1 MRTKG
6 YKIKKK
12 DIVITQCVYCNKPF
26 SFDKNKGW
34 PFMDMC
40 RECVKN
46 KRNSFPMYVSDLDNI
61 HVGLTDML
69 LLSFTEMDEEGK

>member
-12 DIVITQCVYCNKPF
+12 DRAITQCTKCNKPF

-34 PFMDMC
+34 PFGNMC
-40 RECVKN
+40 RECATK
-46 KRNSFPMYVSDLDNI
+46 K
-61 HVGLTDML
+61 G
-69 LLSFTEMDEEGK
+69 GK